1 MANWA
6 GAAVSLLLVAGIGVW
21 GYQLLSRDVS
31 GVPIVKAVEGP
42 TRVAPEAPGG
52 KAADHQGLAVNSV
65 AGHGVAEAP
74 ADRLTL
80 APRGPGLTNEDQPLD
95 EIVMPARLSLQEN
108 GKMTPQALSADGAV
122 DTVAALSPVGTGKDM
137 IASLADQIAGDTPP
151 LSGSKKTDTGAAK
164 VQVASLSA
172 DDIPA
177 ASKFTGGV
185 AASLR
190 PSLRPA
196 SLSTARPV
204 PTAAAA
210 ETQVAS
216 LDVAPETIPAGTRLV
231 QFGAY
236 ASAEIA
242 RSEWGKLD
250 TKFGDF
256 LEGKQRVIQKAT
268 SGGRTFY
275 RLRALGFEDVADAR
289 QFCAAIVA
297 GKAECI
303 PVVTR

>member
-1 MANWA
+1 
-6 GAAVSLLLVAGIGVW
+6 
-21 GYQLLSRDVS
+21 
-31 GVPIVKAVEGP
+31 
-42 TRVAPEAPGG
+42 
-52 KAADHQGLAVNSV
+52 
-65 AGHGVAEAP
+65 
-74 ADRLTL
+74 
-80 APRGPGLTNEDQPLD
+80 
-95 EIVMPARLSLQEN
+95 
-108 GKMTPQALSADGAV
+108 
-122 DTVAALSPVGTGKDM
+122 
-137 IASLADQIAGDTPP
+137 
-151 LSGSKKTDTGAAK
+151 
-164 VQVASLSA
+164 
-172 DDIPA
+172 
-177 ASKFTGGV
+177 
-185 AASLR
+185 
-190 PSLRPA
+190 
-196 SLSTARPV
+196 
-204 PTAAAA
+204 
-210 ETQVAS
+210 
-216 LDVAPETIPAGTRLV
+216 VAPETIPAGTRLV